1 MHRSSYQQWLT
12 IPLLFSTLTAQ
23 AIPPPPPAPRQLRE
37 ARMTITVRLVEASQ
51 GQVNK
56 LTELCRVTGKIPVY
70 ADDNYAS
77 RANTREIHGCR
88 MQWQGRSLSVP
99 VRRAVAIAKGPVTLA
114 IADVDVVPPDA
125 KPGCPDV
132 CGPQPLADSRG
143 EIRVSGAPHSLKFSL
158 NSNPV
163 SILNA
168 MPTVWLEADVEI
180 AN

>member
-1 MHRSSYQQWLT
+1 MRRSSYKQWLT

-37 ARMTITVRLVEASQ
+37 ARMTVTVRLVEASQ

-56 LTELCRVTGKIPVY
+56 LIELCSVTGKIPVY
-70 ADDNYAS
+70 ADDGYAS
-77 RANTREIHGCR
+77 RVNTREIHGCR
-88 MQWQGRSLSVP
+88 MEWKGKNLSIS
-99 VRRAVAIAKGPVTLA
+99 VRGAVAKSQGPVTLA
-114 IADVDVVPPDA
+114 FADLDVVPPDA
-125 KPGCPDV
+125 KPSCPDI
-132 CGPQPLADSRG
+132 CGRQPLADSRG
-143 EIRVSGAPHSLKFSL
+143 EIRVSGVPHSLKFSL
-158 NSNPV
+158 SPNPV